1 MEGGNI
7 FVIIL
12 VITVA
17 VIQIVAKNRKKAAD
31 MDDGKKQPADV
42 LSDTFGDVVYVPEND
57 PAEVV
62 TTTDAASGAPDVV
75 YAPEVSAPVVCS
87 GAVPTAAGAEAVNT
101 DSAPHSGNEETVSA
115 AHGECGIDL
124 SDAAEA
130 RKAFIYSEIFNRK
143 Y

>member
-17 VIQIVAKNRKKAAD
+17 VIQIVAKNRKKTAD
-31 MDDGKKQPADV
+31 MEDGKKHPSEV
-42 LSDTFGDVVYVPEND
+42 LTDTFGDVVYVPEND
-57 PAEVV
+57 PAEVE
-62 TTTDAASGAPDVV
+62 TMTDAASGAPDVV

-101 DSAPHSGNEETVSA
+101 DPAPHSGNEETVSA
-115 AHGECGIDL
+115 AHGERGIDL

>member
-31 MDDGKKQPADV
+31 MEGGQKQPADV

-75 YAPEVSAPVVCS
+75 YAPEENTAVVCDGS
-87 GAVPTAAGAEAVNT
+87 VPTAAGAEAVNT
-101 DSAPHSGNEETVSA
+101 DPAPHSGNEETVSA

>member
-17 VIQIVAKNRKKAAD
+17 VIQIVAKNRKKTAD
-31 MDDGKKQPADV
+31 MEDGKKQPADV
-42 LSDTFGDVVYVPEND
+42 LSDTFGDVIYVPEND

-62 TTTDAASGAPDVV
+62 TTDAASGAPDVV
-75 YAPEVSAPVVCS
+75 YAPEASAPVVCS
-87 GAVPTAAGAEAVNT
+87 DAVPTAAGAEAVNT
-101 DSAPHSGNEETVSA
+101 DPAPHSGNEETVSA